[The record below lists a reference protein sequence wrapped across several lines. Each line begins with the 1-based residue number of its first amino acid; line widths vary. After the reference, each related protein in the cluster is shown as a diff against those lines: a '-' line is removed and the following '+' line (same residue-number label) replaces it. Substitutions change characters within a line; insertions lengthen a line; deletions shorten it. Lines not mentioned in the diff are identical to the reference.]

1 MKKLFCLTAALALF
15 MPALAGAVTLNV
27 GAASG
32 VNSLDPHFHNE
43 TPTNSANYNIFDGL
57 VNFDEELNPFPV
69 LAESWKT
76 LNDTT
81 WEFKLRRGVKFH
93 NGNDFKADDV
103 VWSFMR
109 ARTGEKSGFKAAM
122 SAIKTVAK
130 VDYYTVRVIT
140 NKPFPVLLR
149 KLSYLRIMDKEYAS
163 KLSDE
168 ELGLK
173 PVGTGPY
180 KLEKWV
186 RGQSLTLAANSDYFR
201 GKPKIDR
208 VVMRPLSN
216 DSARV
221 AAILSSGVHIINRVP
236 VRDVERIKRQKGVRF
251 HMRPGLRLIY
261 LQFDQA
267 REKSPYISGVA
278 KNPFQDVRVRKAF
291 YYGINQDEIV
301 KYIMGGFAEA
311 AGQYYP
317 SAVAGYD
324 PSVKRP
330 AYDPDKARAL
340 LKEAGYADGF
350 EVVLDSPNDR
360 YINDEKIAQAVAAS
374 LAKIGITVE
383 VNAIPKASFFP
394 KANDTD
400 SSFNLIGWACSDG
413 DGSSFL
419 DANVHT
425 YDQEAGY
432 GRYNGGRYSNPKVDA
447 LIEESAGILD
457 AAKRE
462 KVLQEV
468 PHIALLEEQNIIP
481 LHFQVD
487 LYANSEKLY
496 FEPRADTYL
505 YFFDMY
511 FK

>member
-1 MKKLFCLTAALALF
+1 MKKLFCFAAGFALF
-15 MPALAGAVTLNV
+15 LPALAVAVTLNV

-57 VNFDEELNPFPV
+57 VNFDEDLNPFPV

-76 LNDTT
+76 LDDTT
-81 WEFKLRRGVKFH
+81 WEFNLRRGVKFH
-93 NGNDFKADDV
+93 NGNAFTADDV
-103 VWSFMR
+103 VWSFTR

-122 SAIKTVAK
+122 SAIETVTK
-130 VDYYTVRVIT
+130 VDDYKVRVIT
-140 NKPFPVLLR
+140 KNPFPVLLR
-149 KLSYLRIMDKEYAS
+149 KLSYLRIMDAEYAS

-186 RGQSLTLAANSDYFR
+186 RGQSLTLVANPDYFR

-221 AAILSSGVHIINRVP
+221 AAILSDGVHIINRVP
-236 VRDVERIKRQKGVRF
+236 VRDVERIKKQKGVRF

-261 LQFDQA
+261 LQFDHA
-267 REKSPYISGVA
+267 RENSPYISGVA

-291 YYGINQDEIV
+291 YLGINEEEIV

-330 AYDPDKARAL
+330 SYDPEKAKAL
-340 LKEAGYADGF
+340 LQESGYAEGF
-350 EVVLDSPNDR
+350 KVVLDSPNDR

-400 SSFNLIGWACSDG
+400 SSFNLIGWACNDG

-432 GRYNGGRYSNPKVDA
+432 GRYNGGRYSNPRADA
-447 LIEESAGILD
+447 LIEESAGVLD
-457 AAKRE
+457 TAKRE
-462 KVLQEV
+462 KILQEV
-468 PHIALLEEQNIIP
+468 MRIALLEDQNIIP

-487 LYANSEKLY
+487 LYANSEKLA

-505 YFFDMY
+505 YFYDMH
-511 FK
+511 FN